1 MSKSKKKPVKKTD
14 VKKKKQFPVK
24 KIVIAGV
31 AAAAVA
37 ALVVFLVMKTNEDN
51 AKRELKNTTWISMSA
66 LNASGDE
73 VDIRQVYN
81 NKYTTYKGTLSFDD
95 GNKFELWLSQGDP
108 SDGTH
113 SGTYELKEDKI
124 SVKFDDGTEND
135 FNIHRKDG
143 KIAQIDVFYGEYTV
157 RFFPE

>member
-24 KIVIAGV
+24 KIVIAAV

-37 ALVVFLVMKTNEDN
+37 ALVVFLVMKTND
-51 AKRELKNTTWISMSA
+51 
-66 LNASGDE
+66 
-73 VDIRQVYN
+73 N

-143 KIAQIDVFYGEYTV
+143 KIAQIDVFYGEYTI
-157 RFFPE
+157 RLLQSISL